1 MLAGAA
7 TALAA
12 ARAPDPGT
20 TAPAPVAR
28 STVHSVMNAP
38 EADGASGRAVEP
50 APRVS
55 ADPASTI
62 SETGIPRKAANPP
75 DSPIASSFVK
85 NGPAVAVAVLETV
98 KPSVPVEGPDLRIG
112 TAGADRAAAGRNGA
126 GPVFQ
131 QAGITSYDITL
142 KPGSNLISLTLMP
155 DDTAIEAVLAGILDR
170 VETVWQ
176 YDTSGPDPKWRSYA
190 PGAPSDLRVMRDG
203 PGYWVHLKHDVAGD
217 AALTITGGDPSGPA
231 RRVVQGW
238 NLVGFTATT
247 AGDAATDRAA
257 LVALYNATDGAN
269 WLNNGNWLSNAPMGV
284 WDGVTTDSD
293 GRVTQLILDNNQLT
307 GEISAELGSLSSLT
321 VLDLNNNQLTGE
333 IPAELGYLTNVE
345 LLDLGYNR
353 LTGEIPAELGS
364 LTNLTHLY
372 LYRNQLTGEIPAELG
387 SLTSLRR
394 LDLYSN
400 RLTGS
405 IPAELG
411 SLTNLTH
418 LYLYGNRL
426 TGSIPAE
433 LGNLTNLEFLSI
445 FLNQL
450 TGEMPAELGSLT
462 NLTVLDLHNNQLTGE
477 IPAELGGLSNLTGLS
492 LHSNQL
498 TGEIPAELGGLSN
511 LTGLSLYS
519 NQLTG
524 EIPAE
529 LGDLTNLQW
538 LYLQGNQLTGSI
550 PAELGGLTNLRWL
563 YLQGNQLTGCIPEG
577 LRDVPDNDLDELG
590 LAYCMPAAS
599 AGDAAT
605 DRAVLVAL
613 YNATDG
619 ANWLNNGNWLSNA
632 PMGVWDGVTTDSDG
646 RVTRLLLSNNQL
658 TGEISA
664 ELGSLTNLEWL
675 RLTSNQLT
683 GEIPAELGD
692 LTHLE
697 GLWLGGNQLTGEIP
711 AELGSLTYLKNL
723 YLQLNQ
729 LSGEIPSALA
739 DLSNLEA
746 LILTGNQLT
755 GCIPNG
761 LRGIETNDLSR
772 LGLPFCDMPG
782 APTIATPIVPGDASL
797 TVAWAAPINTGSS
810 AITAYDLRYIETG
823 AADKSDANWTVVEDV
838 WAAGFGS
845 LQYTLNGLTGGTQY
859 AVQVRAVTADGD
871 GPWSSSAIGT
881 PATWGAIRSFS
892 PPSAALGG
900 EVVVTVTASGYGPF
914 GGIMETLPAGFRYV
928 SSSLPD
934 DSVTVNGQEVT
945 FSLLGETDFT
955 YTVAAPSAEGSYS
968 FSGVLTNSD
977 RAEVPVGGAI
987 TIAVTAG
994 DPLIARYDA
1003 NGNSMIERG
1012 EVIAAINDYLFG
1024 EGDGVISR
1032 SDVIRLT
1039 NLYLFAPSTPH
1050 NRPGAPTGLTAAG
1063 NGQTRIDLSWRAPAS
1078 DGGAAITGY
1087 RIEVSENGS
1096 TWNDLVADTRN
1107 AATSYSH
1114 TGLTAGSTRHYR
1126 VSAINSAGTGPA
1138 SSVATALPPATD
1150 GCFQSVGALTAA
1162 VTRNGTWTGDCAST
1176 HQSGRYARFYS
1187 FTLNQQTE
1195 VEINLTSAQ
1204 DTYLYL
1210 LRGADANGTV
1220 VTDNDDIESGNTNS
1234 RITRTLS
1241 AGTYTIE
1248 ATTYS
1253 EGVTGDFTLSIVPT
1267 GVTAPLP
1274 ADACEYVLTAGPPGG
1289 AISGQWTGDC
1299 ASTNQ
1304 AGSYARYYI
1313 FTLASGSEMTITLE
1327 SSVDTFLYL
1336 LEGAG
1341 TGGTVIAKNDGVAT
1355 GHTNSQIRE
1364 FLSAGTYTI
1373 EATTHKEAIT
1383 GEFTLTV
1390 TGIRIIVSVPA
1401 SGDRDALVEFYHA
1414 TGGSN
1419 WRNTDN
1425 WLSNSPLG
1433 QWYGV
1438 TTDSSDR
1445 VIELELSFN
1454 GLIGQL
1460 PAQLGNLSS
1469 LTRLDL
1475 SGNQLSGEIPAELG
1489 NLSHLEDLNLW
1500 SNQLSGD
1507 IPARLGNL
1515 SGLTHLDLSD
1525 NQLSGQIPFELGNL
1539 SNLDWLLLAGNQLT
1553 GCIPEGLRNV
1563 ERNDFDAL
1571 GLSFCGDG
1579 SPDLIVQSP
1588 SASNNNP
1595 DTGEVFTFYAQVH
1608 NQGDGA
1614 SASTTLRYYRSDN
1627 DTISTSDT
1635 EVGSNDIVA
1644 LGPSET
1650 WPPPSIGVN
1659 APSLAG
1665 TYYYGACVDP
1675 VPGESNTQNN
1685 CSAAATVIA
1694 DSTSPD
1700 LIVQSPSASNNNP
1713 DTGEVF
1719 TFYAQVH
1726 NQGDGA
1732 SASTTLRYYRSD
1744 NDTISTSDTEVS
1756 TGPVVSLPAS
1766 WTSPESSSL
1775 TAPSL
1780 AGTYY
1785 YGACVDP
1792 VPGESNTRN
1801 NCSRA
1806 RPIVVSDDSG
1816 PDLIVSEVYINPT
1829 SPLSPGQSFDIY
1841 AKVENIGDARAASLP
1856 LNYFITRSRTGGILG
1871 SDIIGRDT
1879 VSSLGASEYEWESHD
1894 SNAPSTPGTYYYG
1907 ACVNSVPGE
1916 SNPNNN
1922 CSARYPLVVNQPPK
1936 PDLTAEVVSIG
1947 DDNDQYV
1954 DETFTFTARVRNIGN
1969 ASASSSTLRFYR
1981 STNSYI
1987 SAGDTQLT
1995 TRVTR
2000 LLSSSGTRIVS
2011 ASDLTAPSDTRTYY
2025 YGVCVD
2031 SVSGESNTGNN
2042 CSAGRSV
2049 TVGLPYSLSNLGCTS
2064 TGFFNI
2070 RAKFF
2075 GTFRAF
2081 TALDDVKVIGYV
2093 RSGFFGLRVKIGE
2106 DDLGDLSSG
2115 SSASFEIEG
2124 GLGSAVINQQCQYEV
2139 EWDYP

>member
-1 MLAGAA
+1 MLAGAG
-7 TALAA
+7 TAPAA
-12 ARAPDPGT
+12 ARVREPGVVAPS
-20 TAPAPVAR
+20 PAP
-28 STVHSVMNAP
+28 MNLPAGPMAMGQP
-38 EADGASGRAVEP
+38 ETSAASGPSSESAL
-50 APRVS
+50 RVS
-55 ADPASTI
+55 SDSATPPARTWFPL
-62 SETGIPRKAANPP
+62 EGLYPP

-85 NGPAVAVAVLETV
+85 NGPAGAVAVLETV

-112 TAGADRAAAGRNGA
+112 TGRAARAAAGRNGA

-142 KPGSNLISLTLMP
+142 KPGSNLISLPLMP

-203 PGYWVHLKHDVAGD
+203 PGYWVHLKEDGTGD
-217 AALTITGGDPSGPA
+217 EALTITGGDASGPA

-293 GRVTQLILDNNQLT
+293 GRVTH
-307 GEISAELGSLSSLT
+307 
-321 VLDLNNNQLTGE
+321 LDLRYNQ
-333 IPAELGYLTNVE
+333 
-345 LLDLGYNR
+345 

-364 LTNLTHLY
+364 LTNLERLNLRH
-372 LYRNQLTGEIPAELG
+372 NQLTGEIPAELG
-387 SLTSLRR
+387 SLTNLERLNLRH
-394 LDLYSN
+394 N
-400 RLTGS
+400 QLTGE

-411 SLTNLTH
+411 SLTNLE
-418 LYLYGNRL
+418 RL
-426 TGSIPAE
+426 DLNA
-433 LGNLTNLEFLSI
+433 
-445 FLNQL
+445 NQL
-450 TGEMPAELGSLT
+450 TGEIPAELGSLT
-462 NLTVLDLHNNQLTGE
+462 NLEGLSLYNNQLTGE
-477 IPAELGGLSNLTGLS
+477 IPAELGSLANLRV
-492 LHSNQL
+492 
-498 TGEIPAELGGLSN
+498 
-511 LTGLSLYS
+511 LSLYS

-529 LGDLTNLQW
+529 LG
-538 LYLQGNQLTGSI
+538 
-550 PAELGGLTNLRWL
+550 GLTNLIAL
-563 YLQGNQLTGCIPEG
+563 YLLFNQLTGCIPEG
-577 LRDVPDNDLDELG
+577 LRNVANNDLAQLG
-590 LAYCMPAAS
+590 LDYCMPAAS
-599 AGDAAT
+599 ASDAAT
-605 DRAVLVAL
+605 DRAALAAL

-632 PMGVWDGVTTDSDG
+632 PMREWHGVTTDSDG

-683 GEIPAELGD
+683 GEIPAELGS
-692 LTHLE
+692 LTNLRA
-697 GLWLGGNQLTGEIP
+697 LWLGGNQLTGEIP
-711 AELGSLTYLKNL
+711 EELGSLTNLKYLDLSFNQLTGGIPAELGDLTHLEGLWLNGNQLTGEIPEELGSLTYLKNL
-723 YLQLNQ
+723 YLPLNQ

-838 WAAGFGS
+838 WAAGSGS

-987 TIAVTAG
+987 TIAVAAG
-994 DPLIARYDA
+994 APLIVRYDA
-1003 NGNSMIERG
+1003 NGNGMIEKN

-1024 EGDGVISR
+1024 EGDAAISK
-1032 SDVIRLT
+1032 SDVIKLI

-1050 NRPGAPTGLTAAG
+1050 NRPGAPEGLTAAG

-1274 ADACEYVLTAGPPGG
+1274 ADACEYVLTAGAATAPPGG

-1313 FTLASGSEMTITLE
+1313 FTLASDSDMTITLE

-1341 TGGTVIAKNDGVAT
+1341 TGGTVIAKNDDVAT
-1355 GHTNSQIRE
+1355 GNTNSQIRE

-1390 TGIRIIVSVPA
+1390 TGISIIVSVPA

-1460 PAQLGNLSS
+1460 PAQLGNLSG

-1525 NQLSGQIPFELGNL
+1525 NQLSGQIPFELGNLVSLRGLTLNSNQLSGEIPAELGSLTNLIDLLLGGNQLSGQIPFELGNL

-1744 NDTISTSDTEVS
+1744 NDTISTSDTEVGS
-1756 TGPVVSLPAS
+1756 NDIVALGPSETWPPPSIGVN
-1766 WTSPESSSL
+1766 
-1775 TAPSL
+1775 APSL

-1806 RPIVVSDDSG
+1806 RTIVVIDDSG

-1841 AKVENIGDARAASLP
+1841 AKVENIGDARAASSP
-1856 LNYFITRSRTGGILG
+1856 LNYFITRSRTGSISG

-2075 GTFRAF
+2075 GTFSAF

>member
-1 MLAGAA
+1 MFRKMLAVMLVAGIAGVGTMLAPPPSVAAQASPSVTRSFSPQEVEPGGQVVVTINAANYGVGGAVTETLPAGFTYVSSTLPDDQTGVTGQEVRFTLVGDTSFTYTVTASSVGGSYTFSGTLRDSDRNDHAVGGDTTVTVSSGEPLVARYDNNNNGTIERSEVFAAINDYLFGEGDDAITRADVFKLINLYLFAPAAAQPPGAPTGLTASANGPTQIDLSWSGPSDDGGAA
-7 TALAA
+7 ITGYRIEVSADRSAWSDLVGDSGSTSTTHSHTGLTAGATRHYRVSA
-12 ARAPDPGT
+12 INSAGAGRASAIATGT
-20 TAPAPVAR
+20 TASAPPA
-28 STVHSVMNAP
+28 
-38 EADGASGRAVEP
+38 G
-50 APRVS
+50 
-55 ADPASTI
+55 
-62 SETGIPRKAANPP
+62 
-75 DSPIASSFVK
+75 SP
-85 NGPAVAVAVLETV
+85 
-98 KPSVPVEGPDLRIG
+98 
-112 TAGADRAAAGRNGA
+112 
-126 GPVFQ
+126 
-131 QAGITSYDITL
+131 
-142 KPGSNLISLTLMP
+142 
-155 DDTAIEAVLAGILDR
+155 
-170 VETVWQ
+170 
-176 YDTSGPDPKWRSYA
+176 
-190 PGAPSDLRVMRDG
+190 
-203 PGYWVHLKHDVAGD
+203 
-217 AALTITGGDPSGPA
+217 
-231 RRVVQGW
+231 
-238 NLVGFTATT
+238 
-247 AGDAATDRAA
+247 ATDRAA
-257 LVALYNATDGAN
+257 LVALYNATDGPN
-269 WLNNGNWLSNAPMGV
+269 WTNNTGWLTDRPLDD
-284 WDGVTTDSD
+284 WYGVTPDAN
-293 GRVTQLILDNNQLT
+293 GGVTELNL
-307 GEISAELGSLSSLT
+307 GEN
-321 VLDLNNNQLTGE
+321 DLTGE
-333 IPAELGYLTNVE
+333 IPAELGN
-345 LLDLGYNR
+345 
-353 LTGEIPAELGS
+353 
-364 LTNLTHLY
+364 
-372 LYRNQLTGEIPAELG
+372 
-387 SLTSLRR
+387 
-394 LDLYSN
+394 
-400 RLTGS
+400 
-405 IPAELG
+405 
-411 SLTNLTH
+411 
-418 LYLYGNRL
+418 
-426 TGSIPAE
+426 
-433 LGNLTNLEFLSI
+433 
-445 FLNQL
+445 
-450 TGEMPAELGSLT
+450 
-462 NLTVLDLHNNQLTGE
+462 
-477 IPAELGGLSNLTGLS
+477 LSNL
-492 LHSNQL
+492 
-498 TGEIPAELGGLSN
+498 ER
-511 LTGLSLYS
+511 
-519 NQLTG
+519 
-524 EIPAE
+524 
-529 LGDLTNLQW
+529 
-538 LYLQGNQLTGSI
+538 LYLG
-550 PAELGGLTNLRWL
+550 A
-563 YLQGNQLTGCIPEG
+563 NQLTGCVPAG
-577 LRDVPDNDLDELG
+577 LRDVPFNDLAGLG
-590 LAYCMPAAS
+590 L
-599 AGDAAT
+599 D
-605 DRAVLVAL
+605 
-613 YNATDG
+613 
-619 ANWLNNGNWLSNA
+619 
-632 PMGVWDGVTTDSDG
+632 
-646 RVTRLLLSNNQL
+646 
-658 TGEISA
+658 
-664 ELGSLTNLEWL
+664 
-675 RLTSNQLT
+675 
-683 GEIPAELGD
+683 
-692 LTHLE
+692 
-697 GLWLGGNQLTGEIP
+697 
-711 AELGSLTYLKNL
+711 
-723 YLQLNQ
+723 
-729 LSGEIPSALA
+729 
-739 DLSNLEA
+739 
-746 LILTGNQLT
+746 
-755 GCIPNG
+755 
-761 LRGIETNDLSR
+761 
-772 LGLPFCDMPG
+772 FC
-782 APTIATPIVPGDASL
+782 
-797 TVAWAAPINTGSS
+797 
-810 AITAYDLRYIETG
+810 
-823 AADKSDANWTVVEDV
+823 
-838 WAAGFGS
+838 
-845 LQYTLNGLTGGTQY
+845 
-859 AVQVRAVTADGD
+859 
-871 GPWSSSAIGT
+871 
-881 PATWGAIRSFS
+881 
-892 PPSAALGG
+892 G
-900 EVVVTVTASGYGPF
+900 EV
-914 GGIMETLPAGFRYV
+914 ETP
-928 SSSLPD
+928 
-934 DSVTVNGQEVT
+934 
-945 FSLLGETDFT
+945 ET
-955 YTVAAPSAEGSYS
+955 
-968 FSGVLTNSD
+968 
-977 RAEVPVGGAI
+977 
-987 TIAVTAG
+987 
-994 DPLIARYDA
+994 
-1003 NGNSMIERG
+1003 
-1012 EVIAAINDYLFG
+1012 
-1024 EGDGVISR
+1024 
-1032 SDVIRLT
+1032 
-1039 NLYLFAPSTPH
+1039 
-1050 NRPGAPTGLTAAG
+1050 
-1063 NGQTRIDLSWRAPAS
+1063 
-1078 DGGAAITGY
+1078 
-1087 RIEVSENGS
+1087 
-1096 TWNDLVADTRN
+1096 
-1107 AATSYSH
+1107 
-1114 TGLTAGSTRHYR
+1114 
-1126 VSAINSAGTGPA
+1126 
-1138 SSVATALPPATD
+1138 PPATD
-1150 GCFQSVGALTAA
+1150 SCFQSLGALTGA

-1274 ADACEYVLTAGPPGG
+1274 ADACEYVLTAGAATAPPGG

-1313 FTLASGSEMTITLE
+1313 FTTLASGEDMTITLE

-1341 TGGTVIAKNDGVAT
+1341 TGGTVIAKNDDVAT
-1355 GHTNSQIRE
+1355 GNTNSQIRE

-1390 TGIRIIVSVPA
+1390 TGISIIVSVPA

-1539 SNLDWLLLAGNQLT
+1539 VSLRGLTLNSNQLSGEIPAELGSLTNLIDLLLGGNQLSGQIPFELGNLSNLDWLLLAGNQLT

-1635 EVGSNDIVA
+1635 EVGSNDIFA

-1685 CSAAATVIA
+1685 CSAAAPVIVG
-1694 DSTSPD
+1694 DLGSPD
-1700 LIVQSPSASNNNP
+1700 LVVRPFSVSDPNP
-1713 DTGEVF
+1713 DAGGPLVL
-1719 TFYAQVH
+1719 YATVR
-1726 NQGDGA
+1726 NQGDGQA
-1732 SASTTLRYYRSD
+1732 DSTTLRYYRSN
-1744 NDTISTSDTEVS
+1744 NDTISIRDTEVS

-1775 TAPSL
+1775 TAPSQ

-1806 RPIVVSDDSG
+1806 RTIVVSDDSG

-1841 AKVENIGDARAASLP
+1841 AKVENIGDARAAPSR
-1856 LNYFITRSRTGGILG
+1856 LNYFITRSRTGSISG

-1879 VSSLGASEYEWESHD
+1879 VSSLGASEYESESHD

-2049 TVGLPYSLSNLGCTS
+2049 TVGLPYSLSNLSCTS

>member
-1 MLAGAA
+1 MGETNGNHRGIFSMRSTAA
-7 TALAA
+7 PPPSRVPRGRTQMAKSIARFLVAVMAVAAMALA
-12 ARAPDPGT
+12 
-20 TAPAPVAR
+20 
-28 STVHSVMNAP
+28 S
-38 EADGASGRAVEP
+38 
-50 APRVS
+50 
-55 ADPASTI
+55 
-62 SETGIPRKAANPP
+62 
-75 DSPIASSFVK
+75 
-85 NGPAVAVAVLETV
+85 
-98 KPSVPVEGPDLRIG
+98 
-112 TAGADRAAAGRNGA
+112 
-126 GPVFQ
+126 
-131 QAGITSYDITL
+131 
-142 KPGSNLISLTLMP
+142 
-155 DDTAIEAVLAGILDR
+155 
-170 VETVWQ
+170 
-176 YDTSGPDPKWRSYA
+176 
-190 PGAPSDLRVMRDG
+190 
-203 PGYWVHLKHDVAGD
+203 VAG
-217 AALTITGGDPSGPA
+217 TGLAQAQTNTPTD
-231 RRVVQGW
+231 
-238 NLVGFTATT
+238 
-247 AGDAATDRAA
+247 DDRAA

-269 WLNNGNWLSNAPMGV
+269 WLNNDNWLSNA
-284 WDGVTTDSD
+284 T
-293 GRVTQLILDNNQLT
+293 
-307 GEISAELGSLSSLT
+307 
-321 VLDLNNNQLTGE
+321 
-333 IPAELGYLTNVE
+333 
-345 LLDLGYNR
+345 
-353 LTGEIPAELGS
+353 
-364 LTNLTHLY
+364 
-372 LYRNQLTGEIPAELG
+372 
-387 SLTSLRR
+387 
-394 LDLYSN
+394 
-400 RLTGS
+400 
-405 IPAELG
+405 
-411 SLTNLTH
+411 
-418 LYLYGNRL
+418 
-426 TGSIPAE
+426 
-433 LGNLTNLEFLSI
+433 
-445 FLNQL
+445 
-450 TGEMPAELGSLT
+450 
-462 NLTVLDLHNNQLTGE
+462 
-477 IPAELGGLSNLTGLS
+477 
-492 LHSNQL
+492 
-498 TGEIPAELGGLSN
+498 
-511 LTGLSLYS
+511 
-519 NQLTG
+519 
-524 EIPAE
+524 
-529 LGDLTNLQW
+529 
-538 LYLQGNQLTGSI
+538 
-550 PAELGGLTNLRWL
+550 
-563 YLQGNQLTGCIPEG
+563 
-577 LRDVPDNDLDELG
+577 
-590 LAYCMPAAS
+590 
-599 AGDAAT
+599 
-605 DRAVLVAL
+605 
-613 YNATDG
+613 
-619 ANWLNNGNWLSNA
+619 
-632 PMGVWDGVTTDSDG
+632 MGVWDGVTTDSDG

-683 GEIPAELGD
+683 GEIPAELGS
-692 LTHLE
+692 LTNLRA
-697 GLWLGGNQLTGEIP
+697 LQLQRNQLTGEIP
-711 AELGSLTYLKNL
+711 AELGSLTNLKYLNLSFNQLTGGIPAELGDLTHLEGLWLNGNQLTGEIPEELGSLTYLKNL
-723 YLQLNQ
+723 YLPLNQ

-838 WAAGFGS
+838 WAAGSGS

-987 TIAVTAG
+987 TIAVAAG
-994 DPLIARYDA
+994 APLIVRYDA
-1003 NGNSMIERG
+1003 NGNGMIEKN

-1024 EGDGVISR
+1024 EGDAAISK
-1032 SDVIRLT
+1032 SDVIKLI

-1050 NRPGAPTGLTAAG
+1050 NRPGAPEGLTAAG

-1274 ADACEYVLTAGPPGG
+1274 ADACEYVLTAGAATAPPGG

-1313 FTLASGSEMTITLE
+1313 FTLASDSDMTITLE

-1341 TGGTVIAKNDGVAT
+1341 TGGTVIAKNDDVAT
-1355 GHTNSQIRE
+1355 GNTNSQIRE

-1390 TGIRIIVSVPA
+1390 TGISIIVSVPA

-1460 PAQLGNLSS
+1460 PAQLGNLSG

-1539 SNLDWLLLAGNQLT
+1539 VSLRGLTLNSNQLS
-1553 GCIPEGLRNV
+1553 GEIPAE
-1563 ERNDFDAL
+1563 
-1571 GLSFCGDG
+1571 
-1579 SPDLIVQSP
+1579 
-1588 SASNNNP
+1588 
-1595 DTGEVFTFYAQVH
+1595 
-1608 NQGDGA
+1608 
-1614 SASTTLRYYRSDN
+1614 
-1627 DTISTSDT
+1627 
-1635 EVGSNDIVA
+1635 
-1644 LGPSET
+1644 LGPDQ
-1650 WPPPSIGVN
+1650 PDRP
-1659 APSLAG
+1659 AP
-1665 TYYYGACVDP
+1665 
-1675 VPGESNTQNN
+1675 
-1685 CSAAATVIA
+1685 
-1694 DSTSPD
+1694 
-1700 LIVQSPSASNNNP
+1700 
-1713 DTGEVF
+1713 
-1719 TFYAQVH
+1719 
-1726 NQGDGA
+1726 
-1732 SASTTLRYYRSD
+1732 RR
-1744 NDTISTSDTEVS
+1744 
-1756 TGPVVSLPAS
+1756 
-1766 WTSPESSSL
+1766 
-1775 TAPSL
+1775 
-1780 AGTYY
+1780 
-1785 YGACVDP
+1785 
-1792 VPGESNTRN
+1792 
-1801 NCSRA
+1801 
-1806 RPIVVSDDSG
+1806 
-1816 PDLIVSEVYINPT
+1816 
-1829 SPLSPGQSFDIY
+1829 
-1841 AKVENIGDARAASLP
+1841 
-1856 LNYFITRSRTGGILG
+1856 
-1871 SDIIGRDT
+1871 
-1879 VSSLGASEYEWESHD
+1879 
-1894 SNAPSTPGTYYYG
+1894 
-1907 ACVNSVPGE
+1907 
-1916 SNPNNN
+1916 
-1922 CSARYPLVVNQPPK
+1922 
-1936 PDLTAEVVSIG
+1936 
-1947 DDNDQYV
+1947 
-1954 DETFTFTARVRNIGN
+1954 
-1969 ASASSSTLRFYR
+1969 
-1981 STNSYI
+1981 
-1987 SAGDTQLT
+1987 
-1995 TRVTR
+1995 
-2000 LLSSSGTRIVS
+2000 
-2011 ASDLTAPSDTRTYY
+2011 
-2025 YGVCVD
+2025 
-2031 SVSGESNTGNN
+2031 
-2042 CSAGRSV
+2042 
-2049 TVGLPYSLSNLGCTS
+2049 
-2064 TGFFNI
+2064 
-2070 RAKFF
+2070 
-2075 GTFRAF
+2075 
-2081 TALDDVKVIGYV
+2081 
-2093 RSGFFGLRVKIGE
+2093 
-2106 DDLGDLSSG
+2106 
-2115 SSASFEIEG
+2115 
-2124 GLGSAVINQQCQYEV
+2124 
-2139 EWDYP
+2139 

>member
-1 MLAGAA
+1 MGETNGNHRSIFSMRSTAA
-7 TALAA
+7 PPPSRVPRGRTQMAKSIARFLVAVMAVAAMALA
-12 ARAPDPGT
+12 
-20 TAPAPVAR
+20 
-28 STVHSVMNAP
+28 S
-38 EADGASGRAVEP
+38 
-50 APRVS
+50 
-55 ADPASTI
+55 
-62 SETGIPRKAANPP
+62 
-75 DSPIASSFVK
+75 
-85 NGPAVAVAVLETV
+85 
-98 KPSVPVEGPDLRIG
+98 
-112 TAGADRAAAGRNGA
+112 
-126 GPVFQ
+126 
-131 QAGITSYDITL
+131 
-142 KPGSNLISLTLMP
+142 
-155 DDTAIEAVLAGILDR
+155 
-170 VETVWQ
+170 
-176 YDTSGPDPKWRSYA
+176 
-190 PGAPSDLRVMRDG
+190 
-203 PGYWVHLKHDVAGD
+203 VAG
-217 AALTITGGDPSGPA
+217 TGLAQAQTNTPTD
-231 RRVVQGW
+231 
-238 NLVGFTATT
+238 
-247 AGDAATDRAA
+247 DDRAA

-269 WLNNGNWLSNAPMGV
+269 WLNNDNWLSNATMGE
-284 WDGVTTDSD
+284 W
-293 GRVTQLILDNNQLT
+293 
-307 GEISAELGSLSSLT
+307 
-321 VLDLNNNQLTGE
+321 
-333 IPAELGYLTNVE
+333 
-345 LLDLGYNR
+345 
-353 LTGEIPAELGS
+353 
-364 LTNLTHLY
+364 H
-372 LYRNQLTGEIPAELG
+372 
-387 SLTSLRR
+387 
-394 LDLYSN
+394 
-400 RLTGS
+400 
-405 IPAELG
+405 
-411 SLTNLTH
+411 
-418 LYLYGNRL
+418 
-426 TGSIPAE
+426 
-433 LGNLTNLEFLSI
+433 
-445 FLNQL
+445 
-450 TGEMPAELGSLT
+450 
-462 NLTVLDLHNNQLTGE
+462 
-477 IPAELGGLSNLTGLS
+477 
-492 LHSNQL
+492 
-498 TGEIPAELGGLSN
+498 
-511 LTGLSLYS
+511 
-519 NQLTG
+519 
-524 EIPAE
+524 
-529 LGDLTNLQW
+529 
-538 LYLQGNQLTGSI
+538 
-550 PAELGGLTNLRWL
+550 
-563 YLQGNQLTGCIPEG
+563 
-577 LRDVPDNDLDELG
+577 
-590 LAYCMPAAS
+590 
-599 AGDAAT
+599 
-605 DRAVLVAL
+605 
-613 YNATDG
+613 
-619 ANWLNNGNWLSNA
+619 
-632 PMGVWDGVTTDSDG
+632 GVTTDSDG

-664 ELGSLTNLEWL
+664 ELGSLTNL
-675 RLTSNQLT
+675 RMRCTADQGNQLT
-683 GEIPAELGD
+683 GEIPAELGSLTNLRALYLQGNQLTGEIPEELGGLTNLKYLDLSFNQLTGGIPAELGD

-697 GLWLGGNQLTGEIP
+697 GLWLNGNQLTGEIP
-711 AELGSLTYLKNL
+711 EELGSLTYLKNL
-723 YLQLNQ
+723 YLPLNQ

-838 WAAGFGS
+838 WAAGSGS

-1341 TGGTVIAKNDGVAT
+1341 TGGTVIAKNAGVTT
-1355 GHTNSQIRE
+1355 GYTNSQIRE

-1390 TGIRIIVSVPA
+1390 TAIRIIVSVLA

-1525 NQLSGQIPFELGNL
+1525 NQLSGQIPFELGNLVSLRGLTLNSNQLSGEIPAELGSLTNLIDLLLGGNQLSGQIPFELGNL

-1792 VPGESNTRN
+1792 VPGESNTQN
-1801 NCSRA
+1801 NCSA
-1806 RPIVVSDDSG
+1806 AATVIADSTS
-1816 PDLIVSEVYINPT
+1816 PDLIVQSPSASNNNPDTGEVFT
-1829 SPLSPGQSFDIY
+1829 FY
-1841 AKVENIGDARAASLP
+1841 AQVHNQGD
-1856 LNYFITRSRTGGILG
+1856 
-1871 SDIIGRDT
+1871 
-1879 VSSLGASEYEWESHD
+1879 GASASTTLRYYRSDNDTISTSDTEVGSNDIVALGPSESWPPP
-1894 SNAPSTPGTYYYG
+1894 SIGVNAPSLAGTYYYG
-1907 ACVNSVPGE
+1907 ACVDPVPGE
-1916 SNPNNN
+1916 SNTQKQLLKGE
-1922 CSARYPLVVNQPPK
+1922 A
-1936 PDLTAEVVSIG
+1936 
-1947 DDNDQYV
+1947 
-1954 DETFTFTARVRNIGN
+1954 
-1969 ASASSSTLRFYR
+1969 YR
-1981 STNSYI
+1981 
-1987 SAGDTQLT
+1987 
-1995 TRVTR
+1995 
-2000 LLSSSGTRIVS
+2000 
-2011 ASDLTAPSDTRTYY
+2011 
-2025 YGVCVD
+2025 
-2031 SVSGESNTGNN
+2031 
-2042 CSAGRSV
+2042 
-2049 TVGLPYSLSNLGCTS
+2049 
-2064 TGFFNI
+2064 
-2070 RAKFF
+2070 
-2075 GTFRAF
+2075 
-2081 TALDDVKVIGYV
+2081 
-2093 RSGFFGLRVKIGE
+2093 
-2106 DDLGDLSSG
+2106 
-2115 SSASFEIEG
+2115 
-2124 GLGSAVINQQCQYEV
+2124 CQ
-2139 EWDYP
+2139 